1 MNYNRDISNPDAAPE
16 NQHDDHRN
24 YGFSRSPQDS
34 SHTVGERQ
42 QEEEE
47 RLRPRLARPKGDDL
61 RCIVESGNQQRRK
74 EIDDYPDHLRTNSC
88 TDDAESCALPGAVIF
103 SGPKVLAD
111 EGGKR
116 HGEAGN
122 RQEPKTLHLRVC
134 AASGHSHL
142 AELVDICL
150 NKHVRNRNNGILE
163 SGGQPIGKNPLQHI
177 FFKMNFPEGNPEF
190 LRASE

>member
-1 MNYNRDISNPDAAPE
+1 MDYNRDISNSDAAPE

-88 TDDAESCALPGAVIF
+88 TDDAESCALLGAVIF

-122 RQEPKTLHLRVC
+122 RQEPKTLHLRV
-134 AASGHSHL
+134 
-142 AELVDICL
+142 
-150 NKHVRNRNNGILE
+150 
-163 SGGQPIGKNPLQHI
+163 I
-177 FFKMNFPEGNPEF
+177 F
-190 LRASE
+190 A